1 MKIRKLTSIAITV
14 LSTIATLTAFS
25 QDWEFSAGW
34 SQRHIADIDFES
46 TVLTS
51 SNFSGQ
57 AGGDT
62 YIGFLLDPALLAD
75 QWQAD
80 TTNMID
86 IAGIISVTEASTTE
100 DNDASDS
107 DHANGFVLR
116 LSHPLGKSSGGYQIS
131 FDMGLGHYTINGSNN
146 QSAITG
152 STEGFTINTHTFQLD
167 FGGLPP
173 PDPSLIPIDGT
184 STFPVPPVPDS
195 TVAGLGANTTI
206 STVADFEA
214 ELWVISLGISGAL
227 EHGKFKA
234 SGGVGSTVN
243 IADADASFSHT
254 TLISGTAPTATVTG
268 AVEDSNTSIAFGLYA
283 QVGLA
288 YHLSD
293 SIDIGANAR
302 YDAVSSDISTDL
314 ASASLDGE
322 SFDLSV
328 SFRF

>member
-1 MKIRKLTSIAITV
+1 MRICNLTSIAIAV
-14 LSTIATLTAFS
+14 LSIGAALTAFS

-57 AGGDT
+57 TGGDT
-62 YIGFLLDPALLAD
+62 YIGFLLDPAATD
-75 QWQAD
+75 EWQAD

-86 IAGIISVTEASTTE
+86 VAGIITVTEASTTE
-100 DNDASDS
+100 GGDATDS

-116 LSHPLGKSSGGYQIS
+116 LSHPLDMNANGYQIS

-234 SGGVGSTVN
+234 FGGVGSTLN

-314 ASASLDGE
+314 ANASLDGE

>member
-34 SQRHIADIDFES
+34 SQRHITDIDFES

-62 YIGFLLDPALLAD
+62 YIGFLLDPALLSD
-75 QWQAD
+75 EWQAD

-116 LSHPLGKSSGGYQIS
+116 LSHALGKSSGGYHIS
-131 FDMGLGHYTINGSNN
+131 VDMGLGHYTINGSNN
-146 QSAITG
+146 QSATTG
-152 STEGFTINTHTFQLD
+152 STAGFNINTHTFQLL
-167 FGGLPP
+167 GLPP
-173 PDPSLIPIDGT
+173 IFDPATIPIDGT
-184 STFPVPPVPDS
+184 SDFTVPFVPDS
-195 TVAGLGANTTI
+195 TVAGLGVDTTI
-206 STVADFEA
+206 STTADFEA
-214 ELWVISLGISGAL
+214 ELWVISLGLGGAL
-227 EHGKFKA
+227 EQGKFKA
-234 SGGVGSTVN
+234 TGGVGSTVN

-254 TLISGTAPTATVTG
+254 TLIGGDPVTG
-268 AVEDSNTSIAFGLYA
+268 AVKDGNTSIAFGFYA
-283 QVGLA
+283 QIGLA

-302 YDAVSSDISTDL
+302 YDIVSGDASTDL

-322 SFDLSV
+322 SLDLIM

>member
-14 LSTIATLTAFS
+14 LSTIATLSAFS
-25 QDWEFSAGW
+25 QDWEFSAAW

-51 SNFSGQ
+51 SNFAGQ
-57 AGGDT
+57 TGGDT
-62 YIGFLLDPALLAD
+62 YIGFLLDPAATD
-75 QWQAD
+75 EWQAA

-152 STEGFTINTHTFQLD
+152 STAGFNINTHTFQLD
-167 FGGLPP
+167 FGGLPVAP
-173 PDPSLIPIDGT
+173 APDTIPIDGT
-184 STFPVPPVPDS
+184 STFAVPPVPDT

-214 ELWVISLGISGAL
+214 ELWVISLGLGGAL
-227 EHGKFKA
+227 EQGKFKA
-234 SGGVGSTVN
+234 FGGVGSTVN
-243 IADADASFSHT
+243 IGDADASFSHT
-254 TLISGTAPTATVTG
+254 TLISGTVATATVTG
-268 AVEDSNTSIAFGLYA
+268 AVKDGNTSIAFGFYA
-283 QVGLA
+283 QIGLA

-302 YDAVSSDISTDL
+302 YDIVSSDVSTDL

-322 SFDLSV
+322 SLDLGIN
-328 SFRF
+328 FRF

>member
-1 MKIRKLTSIAITV
+1 MKIRKLTSIAITA
-14 LSTIATLTAFS
+14 LSTITTLTAFS

-51 SNFSGQ
+51 SNFAGQ

-62 YIGFLLDPALLAD
+62 YIGFLLDPALPAD
-75 QWQAD
+75 EWQAD

-116 LSHPLGKSSGGYQIS
+116 LSQQLGKSSGGYHIS

-146 QSAITG
+146 RSAATG
-152 STEGFTINTHTFQLD
+152 STEGFNINTHTFQLD
-167 FGGLPP
+167 FGGLMAAPP
-173 PDPSLIPIDGT
+173 PATIPIDGT
-184 STFPVPPVPDS
+184 STFTVPFVPDT
-195 TVAGLGANTTI
+195 TVAGPGVDTTI

-214 ELWVISLGISGAL
+214 ELWVISLGLGGAL
-227 EHGKFKA
+227 EQGKFKA
-234 SGGVGSTVN
+234 TGGLGSTVN
-243 IADADASFSHT
+243 IGDADASFSHT
-254 TLISGTAPTATVTG
+254 TLIAGDPVTG
-268 AVEDSNTSIAFGLYA
+268 AVKDGNTSIAFGFYA

-302 YDAVSSDISTDL
+302 YDIVSSDASTDL

-322 SFDLSV
+322 SLDLIM